1 MKLFP
6 SQIKTEMLTFLIF
19 LIINKFKNVM
29 FLDICNSLFNRLLA
43 SFSTGGHIFSRR
55 NSDLNGL
62 IIRQSSLNSLLS
74 TIKPMCS
81 PFFFIFGLFNPRKF
95 QRMPIKPLS
104 FKIKCCFLVSS

>member
-1 MKLFP
+1 
-6 SQIKTEMLTFLIF
+6 MLTFLIF

-74 TIKPMCS
+74 IITPMCS
-81 PFFFIFGLFNPRKF
+81 LFFFFSVYLTQENFKGY
-95 QRMPIKPLS
+95 PLS
-104 FKIKCCFLVSS
+104 HYLLRSNVAF

>member
-29 FLDICNSLFNRLLA
+29 FHNSLFNRLLA

-55 NSDLNGL
+55 NGDLNGL
-62 IIRQSSLNSLLS
+62 IIRQSSLNSLLNI
-74 TIKPMCS
+74 IKPMCS
-81 PFFFIFGLFNPRKF
+81 PFFFFSVYLTQENFKGYS
-95 QRMPIKPLS
+95 LS
-104 FKIKCCFLVSS
+104 HYLLRSNVAF

>member
-6 SQIKTEMLTFLIF
+6 SQIKTEIITFLIF

-29 FLDICNSLFNRLLA
+29 FHNSLFNRLLA

-81 PFFFIFGLFNPRKF
+81 PFFFSCRFI
-95 QRMPIKPLS
+95 
-104 FKIKCCFLVSS
+104 